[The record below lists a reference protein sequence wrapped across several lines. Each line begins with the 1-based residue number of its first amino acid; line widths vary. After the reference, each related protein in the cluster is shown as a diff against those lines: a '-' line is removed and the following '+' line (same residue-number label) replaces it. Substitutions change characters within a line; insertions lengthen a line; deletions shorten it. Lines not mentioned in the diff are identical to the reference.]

1 MQRRMIG
8 RVFRAVRA
16 ALARIWQGAADART
30 AGLPAHVRNGRSA
43 KVEGRSRRVP
53 LHLPPQ
59 AATGFF
65 PLAEGGCERKRESQ
79 RLEHRQGL
87 IIFEPARPIGTK
99 TITDKNLLSC
109 SVADCVRDPILGASA
124 RLPFGLRAMP
134 ALGCI
139 LLAAFSHVSAALRP
153 WAGFSSGDEATDIGW
168 DRRAQNLRSPW
179 CTAG

>member
-1 MQRRMIG
+1 MIG

-134 ALGCI
+134 APGPLWFI
-139 LLAAFSHVSAALRP
+139 LLDTLCLFAELSLLKPDEWSRTVSRNWHVPVIP
-153 WAGFSSGDEATDIGW
+153 WPYITWHE
-168 DRRAQNLRSPW
+168 RRA
-179 CTAG
+179 